1 MAPPCP
7 VETGEGGQGANG
19 DDARQRRASDAS
31 SGGVSTTPPQRRLSD
46 LHDGAS
52 PPSVMRPPS
61 NPREPFVVDAADFS
75 AGKCTPFVNLGT
87 EAGRLATFRT
97 RWRVTSDGGLV
108 SFPERRL
115 KPLTP
120 AMLAKAGFLYC
131 PDAAH
136 ADRCVCFCC
145 NRALHTWDPAD
156 NPLYEHC
163 RVNAECPYVQAAVS
177 DDVDELR
184 SRGLK
189 RAPSER
195 GGTGGKGA
203 AAAGAGAGAGDARE
217 SPRAWRLDD
226 GCTWPRDTVIDHLLI
241 CVHGVNFKGPE
252 KLQGYVD
259 AMRKNSEYVAGK
271 HLDDRPMMVAVD
283 AIDWHTKVEG
293 VPK

>member
-1 MAPPCP
+1 MLNSLCCDTHVSMAPPCP

-75 AGKCTPFVNLGT
+75 AGKCTPFVNLDT

-184 SRGLK
+184 SRGLAEWHAA
-189 RAPSER
+189 APGGGLNGSEIEHLTDPPESVLDGLVER
-195 GGTGGKGA
+195 G
-203 AAAGAGAGAGDARE
+203 DAE
-217 SPRAWRLDD
+217 SSRTRRGSDATSLWTRASWR
-226 GCTWPRDTVIDHLLI
+226 
-241 CVHGVNFKGPE
+241 
-252 KLQGYVD
+252 
-259 AMRKNSEYVAGK
+259 
-271 HLDDRPMMVAVD
+271 
-283 AIDWHTKVEG
+283 
-293 VPK
+293 